1 MKRILAILILIF
13 ITSLYTA
20 TVFSTIEEK
29 PKMSEVI
36 KTKTQK
42 KSINPKKTSKK
53 INKQIVVEKTTK
65 VVEKT
70 TKVVKLLGPELP
82 PINVRNTPDSS
93 IHHKATWYKTEGTRV
108 HRDYPTAAYNY
119 APRGSKLLVT
129 NLVNNKS
136 CVVEVTD
143 RNGMGKYHIDLSHSA
158 FGYLEEHSRGTV
170 KVLVKILEQ

>member
-1 MKRILAILILIF
+1 
-13 ITSLYTA
+13 
-20 TVFSTIEEK
+20 
-29 PKMSEVI
+29 MSEVI

-42 KSINPKKTSKK
+42 KSIKPKK
-53 INKQIVVEKTTK
+53 INKQLIIEKP
-65 VVEKT
+65 ESKT
-70 TKVVKLLGPELP
+70 VKSLGPQLP
-82 PINVRNTPDSS
+82 PIVVNKPDST

>member
-20 TVFSTIEEK
+20 TVFSTIKYEEN

-53 INKQIVVEKTTK
+53 INKQIVVEKP
-65 VVEKT
+65 EP
-70 TKVVKLLGPELP
+70 KVVKLLGPELP

>member
-20 TVFSTIEEK
+20 AVFSTINYQEK

-53 INKQIVVEKTTK
+53 INKQLFIEKP
-65 VVEKT
+65 EPKT
-70 TKVVKLLGPELP
+70 VKSLGPQLP
-82 PINVRNTPDSS
+82 PIVVNKHDST

-158 FGYLEEHSRGTV
+158 FGYLEEHSRGTI

>member
-20 TVFSTIEEK
+20 AVFSTIQYEEK

-42 KSINPKKTSKK
+42 KSIKKEIKK
-53 INKQIVVEKTTK
+53 IAEPIKQITEPAKPVK
-65 VVEKT
+65 VF
-70 TKVVKLLGPELP
+70 GPTLP
-82 PINVRNTPDSS
+82 KIEQNLPDSA
-93 IHHKATWYKTEGTRV
+93 IHHKATWYRTDGTRV

-119 APRGSKLLVT
+119 APRGTKLLVT
-129 NLVNNKS
+129 NLINKKS

-158 FGYLEEHSRGTV
+158 FGYLEEHSRGTI